1 MTWDAI
7 RDETFLVQGWDESQ
21 TAREYYASFLGSGVH
36 FSTHSASK
44 QSVLGLVG
52 AGFGITLVT
61 QAQAHVRIPGVVFRP
76 ILEEDARV
84 EVELVWVPENK
95 DVAVGRFV
103 SFMREM
109 SASRRL
115 L

>member
-1 MTWDAI
+1 
-7 RDETFLVQGWDESQ
+7 VQGWDESQ
-21 TAREYYASFLGSGVH
+21 SAREYYASIMGSGIR
-36 FSTHSASK
+36 FETHAASK

-61 QAQAHVRIPGVVFRP
+61 GSQAHVRIPGVTYRQ
-76 ILEEDARV
+76 ILEDNASV
-84 EVELVWVPENK
+84 EIQLIWVPESEEA
-95 DVAVGRFV
+95 VVGRFV